1 MYTPA
6 SFKMTDQEELFSFIR
21 ENSFALVVT
30 SAGSKIH
37 ASHLPLELEVIEVP
51 GEKPLLR
58 LIGHFARANDHWR
71 DLLVAHELL
80 VVFSGPHAFVSPKL
94 YQDPDTVPTWNYVAV
109 HVTGRAR
116 IVESESE
123 LKAMLNRLVALNEGD
138 AEDSWRTNWSNPKVA
153 AMLKAIVGFEIEVDS
168 IEGKKKLSQNR
179 SEEDQRRVRSALP
192 ALFNRSPRDSIE
204 KKD

>member
-6 SFKMTDQEELFSFIR
+6 SFKMTDQGELFSFIR

-37 ASHLPLELEVIEVP
+37 ASHLPLELEVIEAP
-51 GEKPLLR
+51 DEKPKVR
-58 LIGHFARANDHWR
+58 LIGHFAKANDHWR
-71 DLLVAHELL
+71 KLLKPHELL
-80 VVFSGPHAFVSPKL
+80 IVFSGPHAFVSPKL

-116 IVESESE
+116 IVEDENE
-123 LKAMLNRLVALNEGD
+123 LKGMLNRLVALHEGN
-138 AEDSWRTNWSNPKVA
+138 AADSWRTNWSNPKVA
-153 AMLKAIVGFEIEVDS
+153 AMLKAIVGFEVEIDS

-179 SEEDQRRVRSALP
+179 SEEDQRRVKKALP
-192 ALFNRSPRDSIE
+192 ELFNLLASRPSGE
-204 KKD
+204 KD